1 MFAATSKQANLE
13 SKSDIANFVKQTDF
27 DYKIKDIIP
36 DKKCITCFTGTTQ
49 IESWKSEGNSEE
61 SIVSI
66 AKLDGYFGPT
76 FVDNHLLPDNNFNE
90 HCLIKNNI
98 FILKKLVNLYIS
110 YTLGPQLRNFNKDFT
125 LGNCLFE
132 SVKVTKNTDLDK
144 NKYNDYGIGFD
155 PRSELCLL
163 MEALE
168 NVSLFLE
175 LI

>member
-1 MFAATSKQANLE
+1 MFATTSKQANLE
-13 SKSDIANFVKQTDF
+13 SKSDIVNCVKQTDF
-27 DYKIKDIIP
+27 DYKIKYIIP
-36 DKKCITCFTGTTQ
+36 DKKCITCFTDPTQ
-49 IESWKSEGNSEE
+49 IESWKSEANSEE

-76 FVDNHLLPDNNFNE
+76 FVDNNLLPGNNFNE

-98 FILKKLVNLYIS
+98 FIPKKLVNLYIS
-110 YTLGPQLRNFNKDFT
+110 YTLGPKLRNFNKDFT

-132 SVKVTKNTDLDK
+132 SVKVTKSTDLDK
-144 NKYNDYGIGFD
+144 IKYIDYGIGFD
-155 PRSELCLL
+155 PHPEFCLQ

>member
-1 MFAATSKQANLE
+1 MFATTSKQSNLE
-13 SKSDIANFVKQTDF
+13 RKSDIVNFVKQTDF
-27 DYKIKDIIP
+27 DYKIKYIIP
-36 DKKCITCFTGTTQ
+36 DKKCITCFTDPTQ

-76 FVDNHLLPDNNFNE
+76 FVDNHLLPGNNFNE

-98 FILKKLVNLYIS
+98 FIPKKLVNLYIS
-110 YTLGPQLRNFNKDFT
+110 YTLGPKLRNFNKDFT
-125 LGNCLFE
+125 LSNCLFE
-132 SVKVTKNTDLDK
+132 SVKVTNSTDLDK
-144 NKYNDYGIGFD
+144 IKYTDYGIGFD
-155 PRSELCLL
+155 PLSEFCLQ

-168 NVSLFLE
+168 NMSLFLE